1 MIETNLDYQKVLA
14 ERKNK
19 VNLAV
24 KITAPAIE
32 SKERKPVAFS
42 VCLDRSGSM
51 QGLPFENALKACEG
65 VVRNLRKDDL
75 FSLVT
80 FDDSAQTIIP
90 QAPIQNKNEVINQI
104 RKLSVRGCTNLG
116 GGWCLSRDELLKSD
130 SDLTRRMLLLS
141 DGIANRGI
149 YDHHKLTGMSASGLE
164 NDQIRTSCLGFGNQ
178 YNEDLLTEMAN
189 GSSGNFYDVETPDK
203 LPEVFEAELDGAL
216 RISVQNLRVKVSRED
231 FCHRWV
237 NLPGLKGTRHKD
249 GGIELI
255 VGDLVS
261 EEERSFALQAYVLPI
276 PLGADGQEVT
286 TLEGEKIL
294 KLEFKYDLIEENQI
308 VSKQEE
314 RIIRVSATQDPAE
327 FKLNESI
334 LPIVTSQKA
343 GRAMRKA
350 IEKLDQNRFEEAL
363 KDLEYMLKEINDLNR
378 PELVKD
384 AVSAINSV
392 IENIRRGW
400 HGTRGRKSASY
411 RSHSLRHRSSK
422 EYWSGKEQDR
432 PSFKEENR

>member
-14 ERKNK
+14 ERKIK
-19 VNLAV
+19 VNLAL
-24 KITAPAIE
+24 KINAPTLV
-32 SKERKPVAFS
+32 SRERKPVAFS
-42 VCLDRSGSM
+42 VCLDRSTSM
-51 QGLPFENALKACEG
+51 RGLPFTNALKACEG

-90 QAPIQNKNEVINQI
+90 LAPIENKEEAISRI
-104 RKLSVRGCTNLG
+104 KSLSIRGCTNLG

-130 SDLTRRMLLLS
+130 PTLTRRMLLLS

-164 NDQIRTSCLGFGNQ
+164 NDQIRTSCLGFGDQ

-189 GSSGNFYDVETPDK
+189 VSSGNFYDVESPDK
-203 LPEVFEAELDGAL
+203 LPEVFEAELEGAL
-216 RISVQNLRVKVSRED
+216 RISVQNLRVKVSKED
-231 FCHRWV
+231 FCYRWV
-237 NLPGLKGTRHKD
+237 NLPGLKGTRHSD

-261 EEERSFALQAYVLPI
+261 EEERSFAIQTHVMPI
-276 PLGADGQEVT
+276 PLGANGQEVAS
-286 TLEGEKIL
+286 LEGEKIL
-294 KLEFKYDLIEENQI
+294 KLEFKYDLIEEDRL
-308 VSKQEE
+308 VSKEEE
-314 RIIRVSATQDPAE
+314 RVIRVAATQDPSE

-334 LPIVTSQKA
+334 LPIVSSQRA
-343 GRAMRKA
+343 GRVMRRA
-350 IEKLDQNRFEEAL
+350 VEKLDQNRFDEAL
-363 KDLEYMLKEINDLNR
+363 RDLEHMLKELNDLSR

-384 AVSAINSV
+384 AVSAITSV
-392 IENIRRGW
+392 IRNIHRGW

-422 EYWSGKEQDR
+422 EHWSGDEQDR